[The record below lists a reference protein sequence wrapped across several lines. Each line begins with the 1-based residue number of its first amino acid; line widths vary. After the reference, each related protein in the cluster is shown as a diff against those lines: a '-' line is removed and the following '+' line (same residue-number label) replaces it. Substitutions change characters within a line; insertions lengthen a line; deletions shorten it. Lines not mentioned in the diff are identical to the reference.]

1 MFREERC
8 EEILKILN
16 EEGFSTVKNLS
27 DKLHYSPATIRRDL
41 VHMKQKGMIEKSYG
55 GATPSDT
62 GKFNVLPYELRKHN
76 FTTEKKH
83 IAEIAAG
90 LIKENQVIF
99 IDGSTTAACIIENLS
114 PKSGITVVTNN
125 LENCILLQ
133 RRGIR
138 CYCTGGELS
147 PAAPV
152 FSGSLACNSLC
163 SINTDIMFFSS
174 KSLSTAG
181 NISEYSETLSE
192 PIKFAMR
199 NSAKTVY
206 LADSSKIGT
215 SSMFNICNLS
225 EINTVISEI
234 DISGRFE
241 RVFENVEFLF

>member
-16 EEGFSTVKNLS
+16 EDGFSTVQHLS

-41 VHMKQKGMIEKSYG
+41 VYMKQKGMIEKSYG

-62 GKFNVLPYELRKHN
+62 GKLNALPYELRKHN
-76 FTTEKKH
+76 FTEEKKH
-83 IAEIAAG
+83 IAKIAAS
-90 LIKENQVIF
+90 LVRDNQVVF
-99 IDGSTTAACIIENLS
+99 IDGSTTAACMIEYLS
-114 PKSGITVVTNN
+114 TRSGITVVTNN

-147 PAAPV
+147 LSSPI
-152 FSGSLACNSLC
+152 FSGSIACSCL
-163 SINTDIMFFSS
+163 SQINTDIMFFSS
-174 KSLSTAG
+174 KSLSGAG
-181 NISEYSETLSE
+181 IISEYSESISE
-192 PIKFAMR
+192 PIKFAIK
-199 NSAKTVY
+199 NSSKTVY

-215 SSMFNICNLS
+215 SSMFNICSLS

-234 DISGRFE
+234 DISNRFDKT
-241 RVFENVEFLF
+241 FDSVEFLF

>member
-8 EEILKILN
+8 EKILKMLN
-16 EEGFSTVKNLS
+16 EEGFLTVKELTFR
-27 DKLHYSPATIRRDL
+27 LHYSPATVRRDL
-41 VHMKQKGMIEKSYG
+41 EYMKQKGMIEKSYG

-76 FTTEKKH
+76 LTEEKKH
-83 IAEIAAG
+83 IARIAAG
-90 LIKENQVIF
+90 LVRDNQVIF
-99 IDGSTTAACIIENLS
+99 IDGSTTAACMIEYLN

-147 PAAPV
+147 PTAPI
-152 FSGSLACNSLC
+152 FSGTLACNSL
-163 SINTDIMFFSS
+163 SEINTDIMFFSS
-174 KSLSTAG
+174 KSISISG
-181 NISEYSETLSE
+181 NISEYSEIISE
-192 PIKFAMR
+192 PIKFAMK

-234 DISGRFE
+234 DISDSFDTS
-241 RVFENVEFLF
+241 FDNLEFLF